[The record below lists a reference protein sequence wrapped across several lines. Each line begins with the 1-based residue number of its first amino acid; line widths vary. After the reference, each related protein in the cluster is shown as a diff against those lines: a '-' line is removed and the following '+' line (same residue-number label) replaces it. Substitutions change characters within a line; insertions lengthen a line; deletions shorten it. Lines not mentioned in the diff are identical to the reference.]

1 MVVSENIQ
9 EIEETTIKKEE
20 KSTDEQDNKIEENQ
34 EKNELEEIEL
44 EKIENEIE
52 KEEINQKEEKEME
65 FIEVRAQKED
75 IEEKENL
82 PQQMEER
89 ENKEHIL
96 KKDNFET
103 GIEIQFTSL
112 NLKNFPIKDTNV
124 SKNADILDIISLGQN
139 DIKIGRNILRNAQ
152 LKIYVYERF
161 KLLEIKTREFKVGI
175 AIYLNS
181 ENTLVEKDGYFSYE
195 IFNNLNIKRLRAVI
209 DILKELFAGEVISFE
224 VKKMK
229 TWINGENRI
238 QLHKFM
244 LLEKSI
250 EQYEENCQLLK
261 TEFKVENLYRIESF
275 YTNYLLNNYLKG
287 VKTLES
293 WISFKLN
300 DSKDIIVGDSIIFE
314 DIHKFKFRNS
324 EISFVERIKLKN
336 KITQNDIKNNI
347 INCYRKNVMI
357 ETERV

>member
-34 EKNELEEIEL
+34 EKNEPEKVEL
-44 EKIENEIE
+44 EKIENEPE
-52 KEEINQKEEKEME
+52 KEIEVVEIEVQKEES
-65 FIEVRAQKED
+65 
-75 IEEKENL
+75 EEKENL

-96 KKDNFET
+96 KKNNFET

-139 DIKIGRNILRNAQ
+139 DVKIGRNILRNAQ

-209 DILKELFAGEVISFE
+209 DILKELFTGEVISFE

-229 TWINGENRI
+229 AWINGENRI

-293 WISFKLN
+293 WINFKLS
-300 DSKDIIVGDSIIFE
+300 DSEDIIVGDSIIFE

-347 INCYRKNVMI
+347 INCYRKNVII
-357 ETERV
+357 EAERV